1 MTNDALIVAA
11 RNTFD
16 TVLETLK
23 QKSNEYNRAHDCFSA
38 YRLAETLGICS
49 VEQNILGRCC
59 EKFARLLT
67 KISKN
72 EEVTEEIHDLI
83 GVLVHLKELR
93 RG

>member
-23 QKSNEYNRAHDCFSA
+23 QKSNEYNS
-38 YRLAETLGICS
+38 RLAETLGICS